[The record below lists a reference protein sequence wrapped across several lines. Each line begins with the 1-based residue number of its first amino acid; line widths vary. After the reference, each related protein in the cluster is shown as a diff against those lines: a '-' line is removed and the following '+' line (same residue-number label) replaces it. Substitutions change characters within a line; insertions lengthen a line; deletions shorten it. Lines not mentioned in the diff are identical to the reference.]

1 MAMLKKKFSCVKVD
15 QQKDGITWVIFN
27 RPEKRNAMSPTF
39 HVEMVE
45 ILDHL
50 ETDPDTKL
58 VILTGA
64 GVSFSAGQDLKEFF
78 RETQDREDLK
88 SVAYKNSMWRSDKLW
103 MYNKPTISMVN
114 GFCIGGAFT
123 QCICTDF
130 AIAAD
135 DAIFGLS
142 EVNWGILPGGMVSKM
157 VTDLLSQRDAM
168 FYACTGRTF
177 TGKEAAKM
185 GMVNLS
191 VPKKNLRRET
201 LKLARE
207 LLEKNP
213 NVLRGT
219 KHAIRATQDMSWR
232 AAADYLA
239 AKGAEIKQRDEARG
253 HDAYAEGIRQFIDE
267 KAYRPVFSPYVGAA
281 DGKTTAKGGKP
292 RPSAA
297 SKKKAKP
304 KRAAKRK

>member
-1 MAMLKKKFSCVKVD
+1 MLKKKYSCVKVD

-39 HVEMVE
+39 HAEMVE
-45 ILDHL
+45 ILDLL

-58 VILTGA
+58 VILTGE
-64 GVSFSAGQDLKEFF
+64 GVSFSAGQDLKVFF
-78 RETQDREDLK
+78 RETDGRPDLK
-88 SVAYKNSMWRSDKLW
+88 AAAYNNSKWRNEKLW

-114 GFCIGGAFT
+114 GFCVGGAFT
-123 QCICTDF
+123 QCICSDF
-130 AIAAD
+130 AISAD
-135 DAIFGLS
+135 SATFCLS
-142 EVNWGILPGGMVSKM
+142 EINWGILPGGMVSKM
-157 VTDLLSQRDAM
+157 VSDLFNQRDAM

-177 TGKEAAKM
+177 NGKEAAKM
-185 GMVNLS
+185 GMVNYS
-191 VPKKNLRRET
+191 VPLKNLRKET
-201 LKLARE
+201 LKLAKE

-239 AKGAEIKQRDEARG
+239 AKGAEIKVRDAARG
-253 HDAYAEGIRQFIDE
+253 HDAYSEGIRQFIDE

-281 DGKTTAKGGKP
+281 DGKTTEKGGKP
-292 RPSAA
+292 RASAA
-297 SKKKAKP
+297 RKKKASP
-304 KRAAKRK
+304 KKRVGKKK